1 MKKNILFVLSAILLM
16 SCGGNNASN
25 QSTQESTI
33 TVNPEVERL
42 KILIED
48 ANKTAPLGA
57 SIKYDG
63 NKVEIVYT
71 IDEIETGMD
80 FTDPSLNLKTY
91 MQQYV
96 DEELLSDLDSE
107 DYILIQQ
114 MTKLNCPMVITFIGH
129 QSKKEYS
136 VELSVMKLNALLKD
150 YDSLHW

>member
-48 ANKTAPLGA
+48 ANKKAPLGV
-57 SIKYDG
+57 SFKYDG

-80 FTDPSLNLKTY
+80 FTDPSLKTY
-91 MQQYV
+91 IQQYV
-96 DEELLSDLDSE
+96 DEELLYELDSE

-114 MTKLNCPMVITFIGH
+114 MTKLNCPMVMTWLGH

-136 VELSVMKLNALLKD
+136 VELSVTKLNALLKD
-150 YDSLHW
+150 YDSLH